1 MNTWL
6 RISVFIV
13 ILSITLANDEE
24 IDDKLKTF
32 PKKLLARRRE
42 VSHDI
47 KIIKARI
54 FIDSIT
60 SRNISVYL
68 K

>member
-13 ILSITLANDEE
+13 MLSITLANDEE

-42 VSHDI
+42 VSYDM
-47 KIIKARI
+47 KIVKAQNLLI
-54 FIDSIT
+54 
-60 SRNISVYL
+60 
-68 K
+68 